1 MNGFASQEP
10 NDLVKR
16 LEIER
21 GMPLNNNTRQA
32 LLSRVLGPIEKSI
45 LEIGIIDKEKS
56 IELLKEFNRI
66 ISSIDAEGIIS
77 SEIMKRIVE
86 FESRVQGEKEATT
99 EEDYT
104 VMNALLSRCKE
115 LIGNLDEK
123 TLSGTEIEWKKAKDK
138 LENIG
143 VNCTLEQQRRILE
156 SLTDLRLAIIKTKIK
171 VMPYISLESEI
182 DESEVLEL
190 TNGVYRE
197 ISNLLNSE
205 NQDKR
210 EYGNN
215 IRIDIL
221 VDGKIDSRVLY
232 NKMLWEKLIE
242 AGNLVSKEARKK
254 FASSSKKTEVPRN
267 KSFSWRNDE
276 NI

>member
-1 MNGFASQEP
+1 
-10 NDLVKR
+10 
-16 LEIER
+16 
-21 GMPLNNNTRQA
+21 
-32 LLSRVLGPIEKSI
+32 
-45 LEIGIIDKEKS
+45 
-56 IELLKEFNRI
+56 
-66 ISSIDAEGIIS
+66 
-77 SEIMKRIVE
+77 
-86 FESRVQGEKEATT
+86 
-99 EEDYT
+99 
-104 VMNALLSRCKE
+104 MNALLSRCKE

>member
-66 ISSIDAEGIIS
+66 ISSIDAEGVIS

>member
-1 MNGFASQEP
+1 VNGFASQEP